1 MDQEMPRGTSI
12 KDSGSVKFL
21 HAADLHIDSPLR
33 GLSAYEGA
41 PTDEI
46 RGATRR
52 AVENLVSAAVS
63 NNVDLVVVAG
73 DIFDGDWKD
82 YSTGLFWVSQLAR
95 LRDEGIPVVFVAG
108 NHDAASEVSKRLSLP
123 PNVTQLA
130 SATPQVKQ
138 FDDFGLA
145 VVGQSYANRV
155 VANDLA
161 ATFPNADPGLFNIG
175 LLHTS
180 LDGRPGHATYAPT
193 TLDVLRSRGYQY
205 WALGH
210 VHQREVVSIEPWI
223 VFPGNLQGR
232 QVRETGPKGASLVT
246 VVGGEIVS
254 VEHLELDV
262 VRWANCSVDVSQSN
276 SFEEVVAKISEVLDT
291 TASDASGRLVAARV
305 NIIGACSIHS
315 ELWKRSEQLDI
326 EVRALGVARSDL
338 WVEKVKLGTQNVVR
352 ADGELAVAIGAR
364 ARHLKEDP
372 EALASLDS
380 MFADLRNKLPAE
392 LRAGEPNDIDSVPP
406 TSANHVRAT
415 LDSAVDLVS
424 SLLSETEAS

>member
-1 MDQEMPRGTSI
+1 MPRGTAI
-12 KDSGSVKFL
+12 KDSSSQVKFL

-33 GLSAYEGA
+33 GLAAYEGA
-41 PTDEI
+41 PADEI

-130 SATPQVKQ
+130 SAMPQVKQ
-138 FDDFGLA
+138 FDDLGLA

-161 ATFPNADPGLFNIG
+161 ATFPNADQGLFNIG

-246 VVGGEIVS
+246 VVGGEIMS

-276 SFEEVVAKISEVLDT
+276 SLEEVVAKISEVLDT
-291 TASDASGRLVAARV
+291 TSSDASGRLVAARV

-315 ELWKRSEQLDI
+315 ELWQRSEQLDI

-392 LRAGEPNDIDSVPP
+392 LRAGERDDIDSVPP
-406 TSANHVRAT
+406 ASANHVRAT

-424 SLLSETEAS
+424 SLLSETETS

>member
-1 MDQEMPRGTSI
+1 MPHGTSI
-12 KDSGSVKFL
+12 EDAGSVKFL

-33 GLSAYEGA
+33 GLAAYEGA
-41 PTDEI
+41 PIDEI

-52 AVENLVSAAVS
+52 AVENLVSTAVS
-63 NNVDLVVVAG
+63 NNVDLVIVAG

-95 LRDEGIPVVFVAG
+95 LHDEGIPVVSVAG

-138 FDDFGLA
+138 FSDLGLA
-145 VVGQSYANRV
+145 VVGQSFANRV

-161 ATFPNADPGLFNIG
+161 ATFPSAEPGLFNIG

-180 LDGRPGHATYAPT
+180 LDGRPGHASYAPT

-210 VHQREVVSIEPWI
+210 VHQREVVSTEPWI

-246 VVGGEIVS
+246 VVEGEIMS

-291 TASDASGRLVAARV
+291 AASDASGRLVAARV
-305 NIIGACSIHS
+305 NIIGTSSIHS

-352 ADGELAVAIGAR
+352 VDGELAVAIGAR

-372 EALASLDS
+372 EAFASLDS

-392 LRAGEPNDIDSVPP
+392 LRAGEPNDIDSAPP
-406 TSANHVRAT
+406 TSASHVRAT

-424 SLLSETEAS
+424 SLLSETETS